1 MERSLM
7 MLQVECTYFFEENP
21 FALETLESLATRLG
35 RSVDDL
41 IPVLDRLVE
50 LTVLTRIG
58 SGDQSVYRYNRPV
71 TVYRNLRA

>member
-1 MERSLM
+1 M

>member
-1 MERSLM
+1 VERSLM